1 MASWPPNL
9 RVGPH
14 VAIVGLDTLAD
25 STPST
30 AVTAYQ
36 AQGLDLHADKAHVIP
51 LNAEP
56 AGSAKKFKRR

>member
-1 MASWPPNL
+1 MASWPPTP
-9 RVGPH
+9 RVSPH
-14 VAIVGLDTLAD
+14 GAIVGLDTLAD
-25 STPST
+25 STLST

-36 AQGLDLHADKAHVIP
+36 PQWLDLHTDKAHVIP